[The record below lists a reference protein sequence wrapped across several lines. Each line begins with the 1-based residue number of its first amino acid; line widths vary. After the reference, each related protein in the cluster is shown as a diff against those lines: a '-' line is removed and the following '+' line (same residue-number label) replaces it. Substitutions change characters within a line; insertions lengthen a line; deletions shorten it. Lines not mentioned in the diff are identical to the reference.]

1 MNEVSSL
8 LCQQDPHVFA
18 KRANL
23 SCNESHVL
31 PGVVLLS
38 QPNLEVTVDEMCRSA
53 ELLADVAIMVPF
65 WDVNFQRN

>member
-1 MNEVSSL
+1 MYLPRE
-8 LCQQDPHVFA
+8 QI
-18 KRANL
+18 

>member
-1 MNEVSSL
+1 M
-8 LCQQDPHVFA
+8 
-18 KRANL
+18 
-23 SCNESHVL
+23 L

-38 QPNLEVTVDEMCRSA
+38 QPNLEVTVAEMCRSA